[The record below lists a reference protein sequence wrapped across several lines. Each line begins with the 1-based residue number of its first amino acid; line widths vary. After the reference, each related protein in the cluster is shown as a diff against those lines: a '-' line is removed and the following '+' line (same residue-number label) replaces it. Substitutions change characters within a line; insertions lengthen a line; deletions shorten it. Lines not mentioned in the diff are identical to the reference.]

1 LISKKGS
8 LRLTPGVMSTGSSTI
23 HGLSDAKPNPSADL
37 FGSVLASVS
46 RSFFLTIRVLPT
58 ATRRP
63 IGLAYLLARTS
74 DTLADSPGLSTQE
87 RLAMLRA
94 FGEGLRDPRALPG
107 RDALARFQERVSEPA
122 EVKLLE
128 EMPRLVELLG
138 EAEAGDRADTLEVLE
153 IIIRGQELDLLRFEG
168 GEGTGMRALE
178 SAADLD
184 DYAYR
189 VAGCVGAFWTRLCHR
204 HLRRYARL
212 DLETMLALG
221 VGFGKGLQ
229 LINILR
235 DAPVDLA
242 NGRCYLPLETLRAH
256 GIASPEVLLAE
267 PHLARPVFA
276 EWIATA
282 RTHLDQ
288 GRHYIEAV
296 RPWRLRLACFL
307 PWAIGRETL
316 DLLEASPPLESR
328 TRVKVSRKAVRRL
341 FLQGLLAGW
350 SNRPLR

>member
-1 LISKKGS
+1 MPASPNAIHPS
-8 LRLTPGVMSTGSSTI
+8 LP
-23 HGLSDAKPNPSADL
+23 AKPQPSPDL

-46 RSFFLTIRVLPT
+46 RSFFLTIRVLPA

-74 DTLADSPGLSTQE
+74 DTLADSPGLSAQE
-87 RLAMLRA
+87 RLAMLEA
-94 FGEGLRDPRALPG
+94 FGKGLSNPQALPD
-107 RDALARFQERVSEPA
+107 RAAIARFAQRVSDPA

-128 EMPRLVELLG
+128 EMPSLVQLL
-138 EAEAGDRADTLEVLE
+138 AESSAEDRADVLWVLE
-153 IIIRGQELDLLRFEG
+153 IIIRGQELDLLRFES
-168 GEGTGMRALE
+168 GEGEGIRTLE
-178 SAADLD
+178 TAAELD
-184 DYAYR
+184 DYTYR

-204 HLRRYARL
+204 HLRRYARH
-212 DLETMLALG
+212 DLETMMALG

-256 GIASPEVLLAE
+256 GIASPEALLAD
-267 PHLARPVFA
+267 PRLARPVFA
-276 EWIATA
+276 QWSAAA
-282 RTHLDQ
+282 RAHLEQ

-307 PWAIGRETL
+307 PWAIGGETL
-316 DLLEASPPLESR
+316 DLLEQSPPLESADR
-328 TRVKVSRKAVRRL
+328 IKVSRRAVRAL
-341 FLQGLLAGW
+341 FFRGIFAGW
-350 SNRPLR
+350 SNRPLRNT